1 MNFKIFKW
9 PIFAMAISASLTAS
23 ASDCV
28 VLWFKNG
35 SSIVIPFSDNPQITF
50 DSNNQIN
57 VNNRIF
63 NFSEISKYTIG
74 DTSSIGLIGT
84 DGKEIS
90 VDENG
95 DIIICSPIKTE
106 EISVYGTDGIR
117 YECEVITL
125 GNGNLKISLSSL
137 SPQIYI
143 IKAGNRTFKM
153 RKP

>member
-1 MNFKIFKW
+1 
-9 PIFAMAISASLTAS
+9 MAISASLTAS

-74 DTSSIGLIGT
+74 DTSSICLIGT

>member
-1 MNFKIFKW
+1 
-9 PIFAMAISASLTAS
+9 MAISASLTAS

-74 DTSSIGLIGT
+74 
-84 DGKEIS
+84 
-90 VDENG
+90 
-95 DIIICSPIKTE
+95 
-106 EISVYGTDGIR
+106 
-117 YECEVITL
+117 
-125 GNGNLKISLSSL
+125 
-137 SPQIYI
+137 
-143 IKAGNRTFKM
+143 
-153 RKP
+153 